1 MVEAPQ
7 MIHRHNCL
15 NVSLSK
21 VGVLPYNSSRQL
33 QRVAADVAPLRSATR
48 LNPTVTQRKV

>member
-15 NVSLSK
+15 NVSLSN
-21 VGVLPYNSSRQL
+21 VGVLPYNSARQPNNGLQPTLLRCAL
-33 QRVAADVAPLRSATR
+33 QRG
-48 LNPTVTQRKV
+48 